1 MVRVALYARVS
12 TADQEPANQL
22 HVLRGWAET
31 QGYEAVE
38 YVDHATGR
46 NTNRPAFRH
55 LRADV
60 MRRHVGVV
68 AVVRV
73 DRAFRS
79 VGDMYM
85 VLDEWAG
92 RGAEFVSV
100 TQTIDTRSGI
110 GRAFLGIL
118 AILAA
123 LESDMIAE
131 RVKEGMA
138 RARREGKHV
147 GRPRLRLSRERVVR
161 TVAECGGDV
170 KAAAVTLGCS
180 EQTVRNR
187 MK

>member
-1 MVRVALYARVS
+1 MRVALYARVS
-12 TADQEPANQL
+12 TADQEPENQL

-31 QGYEAVE
+31 QGYEAEE

-46 NTNRPAFRH
+46 NTNRPAFRR
-55 LRADV
+55 LCSDV

-79 VGDMYM
+79 VPDMYA
-85 VLDEWAG
+85 VLEEWAG
-92 RGAEFVSV
+92 RGVEFVSV
-100 TQTIDTRSGI
+100 TQPIDTRSGL

-123 LESDMIAE
+123 LESDMIAD
-131 RVKEGMA
+131 RVKDGMA
-138 RARREGKHV
+138 RAQREGKHV
-147 GRPRLRLSRERVVR
+147 GRPRLRLSRDRAVR

-170 KAAAVTLGCS
+170 KAAALALGCS
-180 EQTVRNR
+180 TKTVQRR
-187 MK
+187 MA